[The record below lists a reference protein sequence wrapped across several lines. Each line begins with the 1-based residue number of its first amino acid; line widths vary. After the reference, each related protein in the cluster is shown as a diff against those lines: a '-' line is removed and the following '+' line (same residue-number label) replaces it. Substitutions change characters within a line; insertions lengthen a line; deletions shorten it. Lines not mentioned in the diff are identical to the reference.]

1 MKTLNPCV
9 YSIMGGEN
17 ILSLPGEIADYP
29 SSTGAIDV
37 QVVVNETD
45 VGYATA
51 TVPVSQRAFYYFGGT
66 MVISSSP
73 SMASPPEVLPVSTA

>member
-9 YSIMGGEN
+9 YSIMGGGN

-51 TVPVSQRAFYYFGGT
+51 YGQCRRERFIILAGQW
-66 MVISSSP
+66 
-73 SMASPPEVLPVSTA
+73 